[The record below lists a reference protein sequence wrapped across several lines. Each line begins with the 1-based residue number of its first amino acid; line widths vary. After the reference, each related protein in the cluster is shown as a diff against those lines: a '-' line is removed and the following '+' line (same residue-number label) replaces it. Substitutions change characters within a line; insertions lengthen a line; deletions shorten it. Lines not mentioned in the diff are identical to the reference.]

1 MEDASSKKIPAM
13 KPFLKWVGGKTQI
26 LEEVMKQFPET
37 IQDYYEPFL
46 GGGSIL
52 LEVLERKIVKGN
64 IYASDLNGHLIDLYV
79 AVQTDVE
86 GLIASVKKLME
97 VPSTEEYYYQIRDS
111 FNQTPSSAKFLY
123 LNKTCFR
130 GVYREGP
137 RGFNVPY
144 GHYKNPGILDED
156 HLRAV
161 SALIQPVVFSV
172 TSFEDVLS
180 QAKEG
185 DFVYLDPPYVPLN
198 ATSFVGYKAGG
209 FSKHAELFELCKTLP
224 NFLLSNADVPLVR
237 EAFQGYEIKTISA
250 RRAIHSK
257 KPESRTNEVLIRKL
271 QTSS

>member
-1 MEDASSKKIPAM
+1 M

-26 LEEVMKQFPET
+26 LNEVMAFFPTT

-46 GGGSIL
+46 GGGSVL
-52 LEVLERKIVKGN
+52 LEVLERNTIKGTV
-64 IYASDLNGHLIDLYV
+64 YASDLNGHLIDLYI

-86 GLIASVKKLME
+86 GLITGVKKLME
-97 VPSTEEYYYQIRDS
+97 VPLTEEYYYQIRDS
-111 FNQTPSSAKFLY
+111 FNQEPSPAKFLY

-172 TSFEDVLS
+172 ASFEDVLP

-209 FSKHAELFELCKTLP
+209 FSKHAQLFELCKSMKAD
-224 NFLLSNADVPLVR
+224 FLLSNAYVPLVR
-237 EAFQGYEIKTISA
+237 DAFPQDEYETKIISA

-257 KPESRTNEVLIRKL
+257 NPESRTDEVLIRKL
-271 QTSS
+271 QT